1 MLLSNR
7 SIVSTC
13 SSLSKTW
20 MAQIDC
26 LGLHLRDSRSL
37 LSSTTSKGPPPSSQ
51 VRLSKWISQHSTI
64 SRKQAE
70 RLILSHQVTVAGKTV
85 ESPAIMF
92 RLSDLKSSVKVEGKL
107 LNPENTGPMKT
118 RVWAVHKLAGEMV
131 SENDPSN
138 RPSII
143 QRLYRDGLFK
153 KQNIHLK
160 PIGRL
165 DMNTEGLLLLTND
178 GDFSRQMELPINQIH
193 RVYRVRVHGLWSQY
207 KLDALRRGMTI
218 KRVRYA
224 PMKVDFDDTR
234 KNRSTNQWMK
244 IACSEGK
251 NRQIR
256 KVLEVLG
263 LKVTRLIRI
272 SYGDYQLQT
281 IPRGRGIEVP
291 VKPVE
296 TQKCKGP
303 LFPKTVKKASDKKD
317 EEENDEASPVQWV
330 RAVKS

>member
-1 MLLSNR
+1 
-7 SIVSTC
+7 
-13 SSLSKTW
+13 
-20 MAQIDC
+20 
-26 LGLHLRDSRSL
+26 
-37 LSSTTSKGPPPSSQ
+37 
-51 VRLSKWISQHSTI
+51 
-64 SRKQAE
+64 
-70 RLILSHQVTVAGKTV
+70 
-85 ESPAIMF
+85 
-92 RLSDLKSSVKVEGKL
+92 VEGKL
-107 LNPENTGPMKT
+107 LNPENAGPMKT

-131 SENDPSN
+131 SENDPSK
-138 RPSII
+138 RPTII
-143 QRLYRDGLFK
+143 ERLNRDGFFK

-178 GDFSRQMELPINQIH
+178 GEFSRQMELPRNQIH

-218 KRVRYA
+218 KKVRYA
-224 PMKVDFDDTR
+224 PMKVEFDYSR

-244 IACSEGK
+244 ITCAEGK

-256 KVLEVLG
+256 KSLEVLG

-281 IPRGRGIEVP
+281 IPRGLGIEVP
-291 VKPVE
+291 VKPVK
-296 TQKCKGP
+296 TQKRKGP
-303 LFPKTVKKASDKKD
+303 LFPKVSTKESDKN
-317 EEENDEASPVQWV
+317 EEDENDKASPVQWV